1 MKKGLKPVSNRRDD
15 AMSRVKWDRLELLL
29 ADYYRARGYA
39 VDHCGT
45 GGSRN
50 KFDGGVDLRLCKGD
64 ERLLVQCK
72 HWNAYKVAHN
82 DVHQLLGLVVNEE
95 ATGGILATSGEFTKA
110 AIEAA
115 ARQGRIQLIDGDEL
129 RTMLGPLPEEEERET
144 DIRLSAPV
152 TTAAGQI
159 AAHAATAAEART
171 RYRGGPHPGLATTAS
186 NALMLFMLKLLVIGV
201 MVLLLV
207 GAITKVFENLQNDM
221 ASRTQTKSTPTVNS
235 LPAPRQGA
243 AVLNASVSSGADE
256 RTARSVAEVGSS
268 ETDAQRRE
276 RRRRNAE
283 GAGSLYTR
291 AAAGTAFH
299 APRAVARGGHG
310 HRGARIAHYPDASTA
325 LATK

>member
-1 MKKGLKPVSNRRDD
+1 MNKGLKPVSNRRDD
-15 AMSRVKWDRLELLL
+15 AMSRVKWDRLEVLL

-152 TTAAGQI
+152 TAAAGQI
-159 AAHAATAAEART
+159 AAHAADRLVTAAEART
-171 RYRGGPHPGLATTAS
+171 RYRGSPHRGLATTAS

-221 ASRTQTKSTPTVNS
+221 ASRTQTRSTPTVNP
-235 LPAPRQGA
+235 LPAPQQGA
-243 AVLNASVSSGADE
+243 AVLDPSLPSDE
-256 RTARSVAEVGSS
+256 DEPTARSVAVVGSG
-268 ETDAQRRE
+268 ETDAQRRD

-283 GAGSLYTR
+283 AMRVLEATTPELLLAPPSTHQERWR
-291 AAAGTAFH
+291 AEGGGTE
-299 APRAVARGGHG
+299 
-310 HRGARIAHYPDASTA
+310 
-325 LATK
+325 ATE